1 MDPLVRDPSRLPLS
15 HSYYDNALRVAV
27 AIISNCGIRLQS
39 GDGQFVVLDTL
50 LINLDQVFERY
61 IRNRHALHFH
71 RIEYPQK
78 GKVLPITLLEIPSR
92 LPKGGASTS
101 LWRQTM
107 AQKSYW

>member
-1 MDPLVRDPSRLPLS
+1 MNRVWFTADTHFGHANGPTRARSEPLPLS

-71 RIEYPQK
+71 RIEF
-78 GKVLPITLLEIPSR
+78 S
-92 LPKGGASTS
+92 S
-101 LWRQTM
+101 WD
-107 AQKSYW
+107 

>member
-27 AIISNCGIRLQS
+27 AIISNCYLGRTSLPPSCKKRL
-39 GDGQFVVLDTL
+39 GATL
-50 LINLDQVFERY
+50 RRSHIS
-61 IRNRHALHFH
+61 IK
-71 RIEYPQK
+71 YPQK

-92 LPKGGASTS
+92 LPNGGASTS